1 MEKRFKFSIFQI
13 LIFVILTQ
21 LLAIYITYKFSFSPL
36 TEEVYEP
43 FGQTVEGAVENSIPM
58 ILSVFVFGLFIA
70 FFVRLRKF
78 NFIKI
83 LLTTL
88 LIFSTFFIN
97 QILFSVIF
105 PQSVYLPLI
114 ASILLVFLVFLVT
127 YYKKFNLLSKPL
139 SLLIGAECAGYF
151 ATILTPPT
159 VFILPLL
166 MAAYDI
172 YAVFAGPLKKI
183 IGKPTKVKRPLKKS
197 KLDFLSLLIV
207 DFHFVKIGLG
217 DIIFY
222 SMLPAT
228 AFMLF
233 GLQRM
238 LLTILATNLGAVL
251 TLFLLNKKKI
261 PLPGLPI
268 PMLLGVLALLL

>member
-1 MEKRFKFSIFQI
+1 MEKKFKSSIFQI
-13 LIFVILTQ
+13 LVFVILTQ
-21 LLAIYITYKFSFSPL
+21 FLAIYFTYKFSFSPL

-70 FFVRLRKF
+70 FFIKLRKF

-83 LLTTL
+83 FLTTL

-105 PQSVYLPLI
+105 PESVYLPWI
-114 ASILLVFLVFLVT
+114 ASALLVFLVFLVT
-127 YYKKFNLLSKPL
+127 YYKKFNLLSKLL

-183 IGKPTKVKRPLKKS
+183 VGKPTKVKGPLKKL

-217 DIIFY
+217 DMIFY

-238 LLTILATNLGAVL
+238 LLTILATNVGAVL

-268 PMLLGVLALLL
+268 PMLLGVLALVL

>member
-13 LIFVILTQ
+13 LVFVILTQ
-21 LLAIYITYKFSFSPL
+21 FLAIYFTYKFSFSPL
-36 TEEVYEP
+36 VEEVYEP
-43 FGQTVEGAVENSIPM
+43 FGQTIEGAVANSIPL
-58 ILSVFVFGLFIA
+58 IISVFIFGLFIA
-70 FFVRLRKF
+70 FFIRLRKI
-78 NFIKI
+78 NFIKAF
-83 LLTTL
+83 LTTVL
-88 LIFSTFFIN
+88 MFSAFSIN
-97 QILFSVIF
+97 DILFSVIF
-105 PQSVYLPLI
+105 PKSVYLPLVI
-114 ASILLVFLVFLVT
+114 SAIIVFLVFLVT
-127 YYKKFNLLSKPL
+127 YYKRFNFLSKTL

-233 GLQRM
+233 GLQKM

-268 PMLLGVLALLL
+268 PMLLGVLALIL